1 MNPLV
6 GLDALPQALLNSFQ
20 QRLDALYE
28 EIDAAYAAA
37 AAESGFACSGCE
49 DNCCLTRFH
58 HHTMLELAAVRE
70 HFTRLPAAERLAAE
84 RRARAVL
91 AEWQKAERQGLSPRA
106 MCPLNV
112 DQRCRVYR
120 SRPMICRMH
129 GIPHVLRGPGRPPSY
144 GPGCDAFVQRCGE
157 QSGDRFDRT
166 PLYRKM
172 ALLEQEI
179 RRASNFSERINL
191 TVAEMVLIFREGEK

>member
-1 MNPLV
+1 VNPLIA
-6 GLDALPQALLNSFQ
+6 LDALPGALLNAFQ
-20 QRLDALYE
+20 QRRDALYG

-37 AAESGFACSGCE
+37 AAEFGFACAGCE

-58 HHTMLELAAVRE
+58 HHTLLELAAVRE
-70 HFTRLPAAERLAAE
+70 HFARLSPAERQAAE
-84 RRARAVL
+84 RRAKAVI
-91 AEWQKAERQGLSPRA
+91 AEWKQAERQGRSPRA
-106 MCPLNV
+106 MCPLNA

-144 GPGCDAFVQRCGE
+144 GPGCDAFVRRCGE

-179 RRASNFSERINL
+179 RRACGFSERINL
-191 TVAEMVLIFREGEK
+191 TVAEMVMLFQRGEP